1 MTSEQAQAAALPT
14 TPVGPRYDLL
24 PPVGASDDRPTVVVT
39 HDGLNVSA
47 ADTQLAVVPIDRLG
61 VGEMTPYGGS
71 LAGVSQSLGD
81 DW

>member
-1 MTSEQAQAAALPT
+1 MTSEQARAAALPT

-39 HDGLNVSA
+39 HDGLNVSPDYA
-47 ADTQLAVVPIDRLG
+47 TPDAGPRDRLG
-61 VGEMTPYGGS
+61 VSEMSPYGGS
-71 LAGVSQSLGD
+71 LAGVSHSLGD